1 MLTILIIL
9 LFLFLLFTNINERF
23 SVVNEGFIDIN
34 NIKNITKKISI
45 NRPIESENLKIVKNI
60 VINELKEI
68 GLFVEEQKFIKNN
81 HQFSNIVAINKLENN
96 CKYIL
101 LSAHIDSIKDNIE
114 STIDSATSIAIIL
127 HLAKKLIN
135 DKPKYPLF
143 IVFFDGEEAVD
154 GPWSKDNT
162 LFGSRYFVENLKY
175 DIEFAYILD
184 LIGGNFKNKIA
195 TFSNNIKSKPIIKE
209 LYELNKK
216 YTNIIFE
223 NPEEFISN
231 KIIEDDHI
239 PFKENNINYVHLIP
253 YNFPEFHHS
262 INDNYNNVNWEY
274 IEIFTKILYKNLLYV

>member
-1 MLTILIIL
+1 
-9 LFLFLLFTNINERF
+9 
-23 SVVNEGFIDIN
+23 
-34 NIKNITKKISI
+34 
-45 NRPIESENLKIVKNI
+45 
-60 VINELKEI
+60 
-68 GLFVEEQKFIKNN
+68 
-81 HQFSNIVAINKLENN
+81 
-96 CKYIL
+96 L

-127 HLAKKLIN
+127 YLAKKLLKT
-135 DKPKYPLF
+135 KPKYPLF

-162 LFGSRYFVENLKY
+162 LFGSRYFVQNLKY
-175 DIEFAYILD
+175 DIECAYILD

-239 PFKENNINYVHLIP
+239 PFKNKGIKYINFIP
-253 YNFPEFHHS
+253 SIFPKTHHT
-262 INDNYNNVNWEY
+262 INDTFENLNWEY
-274 IEIFTKILYKNLLYV
+274 IELFSKVFLEYLIIN

>member
-23 SVVNEGFIDIN
+23 SVVNERFSVVNERFIDIN

-114 STIDSATSIAIIL
+114 
-127 HLAKKLIN
+127 
-135 DKPKYPLF
+135 
-143 IVFFDGEEAVD
+143 
-154 GPWSKDNT
+154 
-162 LFGSRYFVENLKY
+162 
-175 DIEFAYILD
+175 
-184 LIGGNFKNKIA
+184 
-195 TFSNNIKSKPIIKE
+195 
-209 LYELNKK
+209 
-216 YTNIIFE
+216 
-223 NPEEFISN
+223 
-231 KIIEDDHI
+231 
-239 PFKENNINYVHLIP
+239 
-253 YNFPEFHHS
+253 
-262 INDNYNNVNWEY
+262 
-274 IEIFTKILYKNLLYV
+274 

>member
-1 MLTILIIL
+1 MLIILIIL
-9 LFLFLLFTNINERF
+9 LFLFLLFINNNERF
-23 SVVNEGFIDIN
+23 SDIN

-60 VINELKEI
+60 VFNEIKEI
-68 GLFVEEQKFIKNN
+68 GLSVEEQKFTKNN

-114 STIDSATSIAIIL
+114 STIDSATAIAIIL
-127 HLAKKLIN
+127 DLTKKLLKTN
-135 DKPKYPLF
+135 PKYPLI

-154 GPWSKDNT
+154 GSWSKDNS

-175 DIEFAYILD
+175 NIECAYVLD

-195 TFSNNIKSKPIIKE
+195 AFSNNIKSKPIIKE

-231 KIIEDDHI
+231 KIIEDDHL

-253 YNFPEFHHS
+253 YNLPDSHHS

-274 IEIFTKILYKNLLYV
+274 IDIFTDILHKKLSNKE